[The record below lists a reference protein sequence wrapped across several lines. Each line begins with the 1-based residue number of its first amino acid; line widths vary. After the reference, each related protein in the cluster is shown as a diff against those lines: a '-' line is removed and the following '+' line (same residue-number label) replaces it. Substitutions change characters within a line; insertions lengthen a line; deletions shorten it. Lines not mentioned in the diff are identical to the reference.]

1 MGDLNCKVGSISN
14 DSIGECAP
22 DFEDLGGERF
32 RKLCQRWDL
41 VVPSTWDDWHH
52 GRSDTYFTSHG
63 HGSCIGYIAVSNEC
77 RMGIRQSFVDYD
89 MTCSG
94 STVTV
99 IIFHCVWIWTS
110 VSNRKSLKGLKR
122 LVFMTLKQRELTKTA
137 ATTTKLQTSFTQC
150 RCNPG
155 IKMSMII
162 GMQ

>member
-89 MTCSG
+89 IDLLWLNGDSDHFPLRLDLDISFKPQKPQG
-94 STVTV
+94 FKK
-99 IIFHCVWIWTS
+99 I
-110 VSNRKSLKGLKR
+110 GLYDI
-122 LVFMTLKQRELTKTA
+122 EA
-137 ATTTKLQTSFTQC
+137 ARAYKDC
-150 RCNPG
+150 CNHNEVADLLHAMPL
-155 IKMSMII
+155 
-162 GMQ
+162 